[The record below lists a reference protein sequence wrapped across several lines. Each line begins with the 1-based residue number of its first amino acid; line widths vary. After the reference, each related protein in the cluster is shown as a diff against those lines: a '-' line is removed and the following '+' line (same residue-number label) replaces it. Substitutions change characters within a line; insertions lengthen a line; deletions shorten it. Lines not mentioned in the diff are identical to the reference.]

1 MIFDSMPSAAVCTAT
16 LCSYTPAKTLTDGAY
31 KFRVRAYVSSAW
43 LPYSSYMAFT
53 VKAVPTLSSPKGT
66 IKVTLPTYKWLP
78 IKNATKYNVQVM
90 TGTSTVI
97 NATVSSSVCTST
109 LCSYKPATTLGYKA
123 YKWRVRSYVGT
134 VWNPFSAYAA
144 FTVSR

>member
-1 MIFDSMPSAAVCTAT
+1 V
-16 LCSYTPAKTLTDGAY
+16 
-31 KFRVRAYVSSAW
+31 
-43 LPYSSYMAFT
+43 
-53 VKAVPTLSSPKGT
+53 
-66 IKVTLPTYKWLP
+66 
-78 IKNATKYNVQVM
+78 KYNVQVV

-97 NATVSSSVCTST
+97 NATVSPSVCTTT